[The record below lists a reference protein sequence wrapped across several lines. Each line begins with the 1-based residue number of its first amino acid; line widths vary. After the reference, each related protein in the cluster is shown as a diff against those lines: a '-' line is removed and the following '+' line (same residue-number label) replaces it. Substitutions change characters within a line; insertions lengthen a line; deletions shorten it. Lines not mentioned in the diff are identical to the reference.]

1 MGESS
6 SLSTIFDSVPF
17 TGIQLATDTTM
28 LPESM
33 RGYAPIIRGIAKT
46 NARVV
51 IKQNGYRVYQ
61 TYVAPGAFE
70 ITDMYP
76 SGGSGDLY
84 VSVEESDG
92 SKQEF
97 VVPFATLPVMVREN
111 QLEYEITSGKYR
123 PYDGGVDETPF
134 TQATATYGVS
144 SSLTLYGGMQAAS
157 RYRGA
162 VDGPRL

>member
-1 MGESS
+1 MWR
-6 SLSTIFDSVPF
+6 L
-17 TGIQLATDTTM
+17 
-28 LPESM
+28 
-33 RGYAPIIRGIAKT
+33 
-46 NARVV
+46 
-51 IKQNGYRVYQ
+51 
-61 TYVAPGAFE
+61 GAFE

-144 SSLTLYGGMQAAS
+144 SSLTVYGGMQAAS
-157 RYRGA
+157 RYQALSTGLGYNLGELGA
-162 VDGPRL
+162 ASADVTCAWSKERR

>member
-1 MGESS
+1 
-6 SLSTIFDSVPF
+6 
-17 TGIQLATDTTM
+17 
-28 LPESM
+28 
-33 RGYAPIIRGIAKT
+33 
-46 NARVV
+46 
-51 IKQNGYRVYQ
+51 
-61 TYVAPGAFE
+61 
-70 ITDMYP
+70 MYP

-144 SSLTLYGGMQAAS
+144 SSLTVYGGMQAAS
-157 RYRGA
+157 RYRALSTGLGYNLGELGA
-162 VDGPRL
+162 ASADVTQRGQKERR

>member
-1 MGESS
+1 
-6 SLSTIFDSVPF
+6 
-17 TGIQLATDTTM
+17 
-28 LPESM
+28 
-33 RGYAPIIRGIAKT
+33 
-46 NARVV
+46 
-51 IKQNGYRVYQ
+51 
-61 TYVAPGAFE
+61 
-70 ITDMYP
+70 MYP

-134 TQATATYGVS
+134 TQATATMAS
-144 SSLTLYGGMQAAS
+144 PAA
-157 RYRGA
+157 
-162 VDGPRL
+162 

>member
-1 MGESS
+1 
-6 SLSTIFDSVPF
+6 
-17 TGIQLATDTTM
+17 
-28 LPESM
+28 M
-33 RGYAPIIRGIAKT
+33 RRLFAVSPKT

-51 IKQNGYRVYQ
+51 IKQNGYQVYQ

-97 VVPFATLPVMVREN
+97 VVPFASPT
-111 QLEYEITSGKYR
+111 GH
-123 PYDGGVDETPF
+123 
-134 TQATATYGVS
+134 
-144 SSLTLYGGMQAAS
+144 
-157 RYRGA
+157 GA
-162 VDGPRL
+162 

>member
-1 MGESS
+1 
-6 SLSTIFDSVPF
+6 
-17 TGIQLATDTTM
+17 
-28 LPESM
+28 
-33 RGYAPIIRGIAKT
+33 
-46 NARVV
+46 
-51 IKQNGYRVYQ
+51 
-61 TYVAPGAFE
+61 
-70 ITDMYP
+70 MYP

-157 RYRGA
+157 RYQALSTGLGYNTGELGA
-162 VDGPRL
+162 ASADVTRLGQK